1 MSDAVQP
8 IDSATLSRKQ
18 KLAIIYRHEHRDYKV
33 KAGPQW
39 GKHAGEKTIMV
50 NENGGSVLTLLET
63 LSDEQIA
70 DKLPYALK
78 LEAKR
83 LAKAA
88 AEKAGKQ

>member
-1 MSDAVQP
+1 
-8 IDSATLSRKQ
+8 
-18 KLAIIYRHEHRDYKV
+18 
-33 KAGPQW
+33 
-39 GKHAGEKTIMV
+39 MV